1 MLLSKALRMQQDIE
15 DKRNEVIID
24 DLEKKVK
31 DHKASLEKK
40 DFLLQTMEGSLAEA
54 QTEIARLN
62 DELLRKSEG
71 FEQKR
76 KNFDAKLEAEVEKS
90 SSFKIFV

>member
-31 DHKASLEKK
+31 DHEASLEKR
-40 DFLLQTMEGSLAEA
+40 DFLLQ
-54 QTEIARLN
+54 IWR
-62 DELLRKSEG
+62 
-71 FEQKR
+71 
-76 KNFDAKLEAEVEKS
+76 VH
-90 SSFKIFV
+90 

>member
-31 DHKASLEKK
+31 DHKASLEKR
-40 DFLLQTMEGSLAEA
+40 T
-54 QTEIARLN
+54 
-62 DELLRKSEG
+62 
-71 FEQKR
+71 
-76 KNFDAKLEAEVEKS
+76 
-90 SSFKIFV
+90 SFFRQWRVH

>member
-1 MLLSKALRMQQDIE
+1 MLLSKVLRMQQDIE

-31 DHKASLEKK
+31 DHEASLEK
-40 DFLLQTMEGSLAEA
+40 DFLLQTMEGSLAKA

-62 DELLRKSEG
+62 DELLRKSKD
-71 FEQKR
+71 FEQEK
-76 KNFDAKLEAEVEKS
+76 KNLDAKLKLKLKRAQICKNP
-90 SSFKIFV
+90 